1 MNSFP
6 SEVQEL
12 VLSNSQL
19 IIAAL
24 LGYFVVF
31 LIISVAAKRR
41 LAEEAGDY
49 IVASRNLGWMVV
61 TFTMFASVLSGVGM
75 AGLPGSVYTFGAP
88 FVVSMLAGN
97 SVAAMLMWYL
107 GPRIW
112 VLGKH
117 YQFTTPGDLLGEYYQ
132 SDTIRLYTVFASLI
146 YNVAYIVAQLLAGGI
161 LLNVLTGNTLSPG
174 MGSAII
180 ALIVVVHVVSSGL
193 RGIAWLDFFNGWL
206 ILAMSVVYGFSILS
220 AASGSGGV
228 VEGLGALRDRF
239 ITVPGLQDV
248 YTPSY
253 IYGLAIGLSL
263 GSVVLSPSMWIRMYS
278 ARSKSYFAKIS
289 ATMLLLWG
297 LAFVFGTYLIGSY
310 GRVVFPD
317 VESPDFISSLL
328 AFKVMPAFFASLF
341 LVAVLAAIIST
352 TDTYMHTLTA
362 TLVRDLVRAVLWK
375 EMDSSRE
382 VRLNRSIIVV
392 VAAVGLLLA
401 LSNPV
406 LITPLAIFAG
416 AIVIQLLTPLLGA
429 VTWSRASTEAALIA
443 PAVGII
449 LTFVWELGIVP
460 YPIPAHILPG
470 LATAFFINVIL
481 FVGVS
486 LVTRPQSPEM
496 VEKFHGLIER
506 ELS

>member
-6 SEVQEL
+6 AEVQEL
-12 VLSNSQL
+12 VLSNYHL

-24 LGYFVVF
+24 AGYFVVF
-31 LIISVAAKRR
+31 LLISVAAKRR
-41 LAEEAGDY
+41 LTEEAGDY
-49 IVASRNLGWMVV
+49 IVASRNLGWLVV

-75 AGLPGSVYTFGAP
+75 AGLPGTVYTFGAP

-117 YQFTTPGDLLGEYYQ
+117 YHFTTPGDLLGEYYQ
-132 SDTIRLYTVFASLI
+132 SDTIRLYTVVASLL
-146 YNVAYIVAQLLAGGI
+146 YNIAYIVAQLLAGGI
-161 LLNVLTGNTLSPG
+161 LLNVLSGNTLSPG
-174 MGSAII
+174 LGSAII
-180 ALIVVVHVVSSGL
+180 AVIVVVHVVSSGL

-206 ILAMSVVYGFSILS
+206 ILAMLVFYGVSIL
-220 AASGSGGV
+220 AAAGGAGGV
-228 VEGLGALRDRF
+228 IEGLGAIRDQF
-239 ITVPGLQDV
+239 ITIPGLQGV

-253 IYGLAIGLSL
+253 IYGIAIGLSL

-278 ARSKSYFAKIS
+278 ARSKSHFAKIS
-289 ATMLLLWG
+289 GMMLLLWG
-297 LAFVFGTYLIGSY
+297 LAFVFGTFLIGAY
-310 GRVVFPD
+310 GRTVFSE

-328 AFKVMPAFFASLF
+328 AFKVMPAFFAALF

-362 TLVRDLVRAVLWK
+362 TVVRDLIRAVMWK
-375 EMDSSRE
+375 GMDGSRE
-382 VRLNRSIIVV
+382 VRLNRSIIII

-416 AIVIQLLTPLLGA
+416 AITIQLLPPLLGA

-443 PAVGII
+443 PAAGIL
-449 LTFVWELGIVP
+449 LTLVWELGIVP
-460 YPIPAHILPG
+460 YPFPAHILPG
-470 LATAFFINVIL
+470 LATAFFINVFL
-481 FVGVS
+481 FVVVS
-486 LVTRPQSPEM
+486 LLTRPQSPEQ
-496 VEKFHGLIER
+496 VEKFHGLIRR

>member
-6 SEVQEL
+6 AEVQEL
-12 VLSNSQL
+12 VLSNYQL

-24 LGYFVVF
+24 VGYFIIF
-31 LIISVAAKRR
+31 LLISVAAKRR
-41 LAEEAGDY
+41 LSEEASDY
-49 IVASRNLGWMVV
+49 IVASRNLGWLVV

-75 AGLPGSVYTFGAP
+75 AGLPGTVYTFGAP
-88 FVVSMLAGN
+88 FVVSILAGN

-117 YQFTTPGDLLGEYYQ
+117 HQFTTPGDLLGEYYQ
-132 SDTIRLYTVFASLI
+132 SDTIRLYTVFASLL
-146 YNVAYIVAQLLAGGI
+146 YNITYIVAQLLAGGI
-161 LLNVLTGNTLSPG
+161 LLNVLSGNTLSPG
-174 MGSAII
+174 LGSAII
-180 ALIVVVHVVSSGL
+180 AVIVVVHVVSSGL
-193 RGIAWLDFFNGWL
+193 RGIAWLDLFNGVL
-206 ILAMSVVYGFSILS
+206 ILAMLVFYGVSILY
-220 AASGSGGV
+220 AAGGPGGV
-228 VEGLGALRDRF
+228 LEGLGAIRDQF

-253 IYGLAIGLSL
+253 IYGIAIGLSL

-278 ARSKSYFAKIS
+278 ARSKSHFAKIS
-289 ATMLLLWG
+289 GMMLLLWAF
-297 LAFVFGTYLIGSY
+297 AFVFGTYLIGSY
-310 GRVVFPD
+310 GRTAFAE

-328 AFKVMPAFFASLF
+328 AFKVMPAFFATLF

-362 TLVRDLVRAVLWK
+362 TVVRDLVRAVMWK
-375 EMDSSRE
+375 GMDGPQE
-382 VRLNRSIIVV
+382 VRLNRSTIMV

-416 AIVIQLLTPLLGA
+416 AITIQLLTPLLGA

-443 PAVGII
+443 PAVGIL
-449 LTFVWELGIVP
+449 LTFAWELEIVP

-470 LATAFFINVIL
+470 LATAFFINVFL
-481 FVGVS
+481 FVVVS
-486 LVTRPQSPEM
+486 LVTRPQPPEQ
-496 VEKFHGLIER
+496 VEKFHGLIDR